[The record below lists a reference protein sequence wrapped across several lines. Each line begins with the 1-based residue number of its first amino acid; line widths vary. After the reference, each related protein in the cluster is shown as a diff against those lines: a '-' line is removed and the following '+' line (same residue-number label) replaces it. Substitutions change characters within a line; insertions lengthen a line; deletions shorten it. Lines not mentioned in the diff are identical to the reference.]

1 MTPDQIRGMLY
12 GLAVGDALGVPYE
25 FKARGM
31 FRCKGMTGYGTHDQ
45 PAGTWSDDTA
55 MALATLHS
63 LIENGWQVKPS
74 DLLARY
80 RDWLDDGAYT
90 PDGVVFDYGLTC
102 ATAIRSGHGLTEE
115 RSQGNG
121 SLMRIA
127 PLAIRHQSDESIR
140 AASAVTH
147 AHPHVMDTCVRQVRM
162 LERLADGWTPDLDP
176 RTEEAIRSGGFV
188 DDTADAALWC
198 LSNTNSYGDC
208 VLTAVNLGE
217 DTDTT
222 ACVAGAMAGV
232 RYGYGAIPVE
242 WLKALRG
249 APIIESLVDAVL
261 LDNVGVQSTSGA
273 CSA

>member
-1 MTPDQIRGMLY
+1 MTPDQVRGMLY

-25 FKARGM
+25 FKGRGT
-31 FRCKGMTGYGTHDQ
+31 FHCDGMAGHGTHNR

-55 MALATLHS
+55 MTLATLHS
-63 LIENGWQVKPS
+63 LIENDWNVDPA

-80 RDWLDDGAYT
+80 RNWLDAGAYT
-90 PDGVVFDYGLTC
+90 PDGEVFDCGFTC
-102 ATAIRSGHGLTEE
+102 ATAIRSGRGSTGE

-127 PLAIRHQSDESIR
+127 PLAIRHQSDEAIR

-147 AHPHVMDTCVRQVRM
+147 AHPHVMDMCVRQVRL
-162 LERLADGWTPDLDP
+162 LERLAGGWTPDPDP
-176 RTEEAIRSGGFV
+176 RPGQAVRSGGFV
-188 DDTADAALWC
+188 DETADAALWC
-198 LSNTNSYGDC
+198 LAGTGSYRDC
-208 VLTAVNLGE
+208 VLAAVNLGS

-232 RYGYGAIPVE
+232 RYGYGAIPAE

-249 APIIESLVDAVL
+249 APMIEALADAAVR
-261 LDNVGVQSTSGA
+261 A
-273 CSA
+273 M

>member
-1 MTPDQIRGMLY
+1 MTPDQVRGMLY

-25 FKARGM
+25 FKGRGT
-31 FRCKGMTGYGTHDQ
+31 FHCDGMAGHGTHNR

-55 MALATLHS
+55 MTLATLHS
-63 LIENGWQVKPS
+63 LIENDWRVDPP

-80 RDWLDDGAYT
+80 RNWLDAGAYT
-90 PDGVVFDYGLTC
+90 PDGEVFDCGLTC
-102 ATAIRSGHGLTEE
+102 ASAIRSGHGSTGE

-127 PLAIRHQSDESIR
+127 PLAIRHQSDEAIR

-147 AHPHVMDTCVRQVRM
+147 AHPHVMDMCVRQVRL
-162 LERLADGWTPDLDP
+162 LERLAGGWTPDPDP
-176 RTEEAIRSGGFV
+176 RPGQTVRSGGFV
-188 DDTADAALWC
+188 DETADAALWC
-198 LSNTNSYGDC
+198 LADTGSYRDC
-208 VLTAVNLGE
+208 VLAAVNLGS

-232 RYGYGAIPVE
+232 RYGYGAIPAE

-249 APIIESLVDAVL
+249 APMIEALADAAVR
-261 LDNVGVQSTSGA
+261 A
-273 CSA
+273 M